1 MPPNGSSIK
10 GFMAVDLNNY
20 VPMDAAICIRLA
32 NQQAISSGQ
41 AEGQSGFSDRV
52 NEILGVLGDGGSYN
66 RRFYIPSD
74 NEKSLNFRV
83 GENPPIEIPRPVV
96 TIVGS
101 RCCMTDFKIK
111 SRQTAAHLQAPSNN
125 IEINVKDHEAVMHV
139 VTISGEG

>member
-32 NQQAISSGQ
+32 NQQAISSGK

-74 NEKSLNFRV
+74 NERV
-83 GENPPIEIPRPVV
+83 
-96 TIVGS
+96 
-101 RCCMTDFKIK
+101 
-111 SRQTAAHLQAPSNN
+111 
-125 IEINVKDHEAVMHV
+125 
-139 VTISGEG
+139 